1 MIHNKFSGM
10 LFRTFSELDLE
21 QLHSVSQ
28 AIQQKLI
35 ISEIDPE
42 SVVCAYEG
50 HTIFSIFW
58 DNKKVYELIRDQ
70 TKAIKEA
77 DEDQDGQEDNSNYMR
92 RLYRI
97 LNLPVGDIKSIKK
110 RKEGRT

>member
-1 MIHNKFSGM
+1 MIQNKFAGM
-10 LFRTFSELDLE
+10 LYRTFSELDLE

-42 SVVCAYEG
+42 SVVCTYEG

-58 DNKKVYELIRDQ
+58 DNKKVNELIRDQ

-77 DEDQDGQEDNSNYMR
+77 DEDQDGQEDNGSYMR

-110 RKEGRT
+110 RKEGST